1 MGMRVFRGL
10 LLGLMIVLAAC
21 STPAKRK
28 VEAPPYLEFRVESEE
43 HEIGDGV
50 GFKRVQFNGEEILLS
65 PPHRFFVSRAEITD
79 IGSER
84 LGVKYWIYPEQQAE
98 FNRWTGT
105 HIGRRM
111 AVILNGRTTCCLKL
125 QAALPGTGILVGDAD
140 GFSEDE
146 AEAIVEC
153 LSGNL

>member
-1 MGMRVFRGL
+1 MGMGHFRGVFLAL
-10 LLGLMIVLAAC
+10 LVVLAAC

-28 VEAPPYLEFRVESEE
+28 VEAPPYLEFRVEAEE

-65 PPHRFFVSRAEITD
+65 PPHRFFVEKAEVAD

-84 LGVKYWIYPEQQAE
+84 IGVKYWIYPEQRAE
-98 FNRWTGT
+98 FNRWTGN

-111 AVILNGRTTCCLKL
+111 AVLLDGRTTCCLQL
-125 QAALPGTGILVGDAD
+125 RAALPGTGILVGSSD
-140 GFSEDE
+140 GYSEDQ
-146 AEAIVEC
+146 ADAIVEY
-153 LSGNL
+153 LNRR